1 MWRPAGS
8 RFGVLALL
16 FVACW
21 SGRSE
26 PTTPIATGVE
36 PNTRDLTGPYWCSF
50 DDQGPDH
57 PRQPCRIIKNGDTL
71 ELAMLAGAERVRGTI
86 RIDDNGFH
94 FTGALH
100 STFDNYTTDLHGR
113 FEPSGRGGFRG
124 TFREDALVLYLV
136 PAPQNAFGGSQY
148 GGNEYGYGSPY
159 GGSRYGSRLRRPILI
174 DNRGR
179 PGR

>member
-1 MWRPAGS
+1 MR
-8 RFGVLALL
+8 GVFALS
-16 FVACW
+16 FMACW

-36 PNTRDLTGPYWCSF
+36 PNTSDLTGPYWCSF
-50 DDQGPDH
+50 DDQEPDH
-57 PRQPCRIIKNGDTL
+57 PRQPCRIIKRGDTL
-71 ELAMLAGAERVRGTI
+71 ELAMLAGGERIHGTI
-86 RIDDNGFH
+86 TLDADGFR
-94 FTGALH
+94 FAGALH
-100 STFDNYTTDLHGR
+100 STFDNYTTDLNGR

-136 PAPQNAFGGSQY
+136 PAPQNAFGGAQY
-148 GGNEYGYGSPY
+148 GGDEYGYGYGSRY
-159 GGSRYGSRLRRPILI
+159 GGSRYGSVIRRRILI